1 MHKRVTCSP
10 EERAAAKGA
19 VSAMTEWQVAIVWSP
34 EGGANARSLATS
46 ALLRCVP
53 VRRDWVRRHWPAPA
67 PTSEEEEERSEPQR
81 GSP

>member
-46 ALLRCVP
+46 ALAKVCSSKARLG
-53 VRRDWVRRHWPAPA
+53 
-67 PTSEEEEERSEPQR
+67 SEALAGAGTHIR
-81 GSP
+81 GGGGAK